1 MKYESGRE
9 IMTLKR
15 KRLQMTHITDDGS
28 EDENTKDT
36 KQWVIKRKLK
46 FENYK
51 NSVEPSQLEKEI
63 NYLEKNLG
71 ILKKS

>member
-1 MKYESGRE
+1 
-9 IMTLKR
+9 
-15 KRLQMTHITDDGS
+15 MTHITDDGS

-51 NSVEPSQLEKEI
+51 NSVEPSQLENEI

-71 ILKKS
+71 MLKKS